1 MMCPVCGSKNILTER
16 RPDGFHACLDCLHH
30 WKIGTSQPKQTLFDR
45 ITRSP
50 EVLADEFIGVMFDH
64 RFTSK
69 YRFYSMLT
77 GDWYDIYEEA
87 IAATVAKLRE
97 AMA

>member
-1 MMCPVCGSKNILTER
+1 MSKVCVECGCKVIPSDIQGLYYCPHCEENLNATADVR
-16 RPDGFHACLDCLHH
+16 DY
-30 WKIGTSQPKQTLFDR
+30 TLFDR
-45 ITRSP
+45 ITASP

-87 IAATVAKLRE
+87 IAATVAKLKE
-97 AMA
+97 VEK